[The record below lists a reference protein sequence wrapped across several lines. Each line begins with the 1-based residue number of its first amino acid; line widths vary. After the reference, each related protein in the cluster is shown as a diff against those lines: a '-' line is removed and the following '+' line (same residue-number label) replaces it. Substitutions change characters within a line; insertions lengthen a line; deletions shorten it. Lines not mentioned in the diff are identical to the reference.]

1 MPSSD
6 QKGTLENELR
16 DYQAKTSNLSEKVK
30 DLETRVRK
38 LESKHSGNSPL
49 WEPKPPAGL
58 QSLPVSFKEASTGR
72 GRR

>member
-6 QKGTLENELR
+6 RKGTLENELR
-16 DYQAKTSNLSEKVK
+16 DYQAKISNLSEKVK

-38 LESKHSGNSPL
+38 LESKNFGDSPL
-49 WEPKPPAGL
+49 WESNPASRVSV
-58 QSLPVSFKEASTGR
+58 SLKETSTGR